1 MGIKV
6 NDSFEHW
13 FYDPLTG
20 KRVFVLIGLVLI
32 AVVVRLLS
40 RKLSCMVRKNTAP
53 QPDELAQD
61 TDDEAAVKSDQAV
74 PTAHRT
80 CICAQN
86 VIVEKHHIGT
96 ELPGACAFAVA

>member
-6 NDSFEHW
+6 NDSFERW
-13 FYDPLTG
+13 FFDPLTG
-20 KRVFVLIGLVLI
+20 KHVFVLIGLVLI
-32 AVVVRLLS
+32 AVVISLLRSKWS
-40 RKLSCMVRKNTAP
+40 RMVRKNTAP
-53 QPDELAQD
+53 QPDELARD
-61 TDDEAAVKSDQAV
+61 TVDEAAADSDQAV

-86 VIVEKHHIGT
+86 VIVEKHQIGT